1 MTRLLP
7 LLLLFSA
14 CVPAATVPPPT
25 DDAMVLPGT
34 VTYRARI
41 ALPPDAV
48 ATVSLQDDAGGTI
61 AETRVPAEGRQVP
74 LPFALQFDRSRLVA
88 GADYRLHARIRDG
101 GGRVLFETSPPLPV
115 FERGVAAQGPAEI
128 VVVPGTSEQT
138 QVPTGVT
145 FRLIG
150 FVRDG
155 AGVPL
160 PAGEALTIRFGT
172 DASYTGQAG
181 CKGFGG
187 TYGAATGVPTLGA
200 PISTMQ
206 MCPEPSASQ
215 PYLTAL
221 GGARA
226 EAIRDATLTFVSPT
240 GDRLTFERGE

>member
-7 LLLLFSA
+7 LLLLVSA
-14 CVPAATVPPPT
+14 CVPAATVAPPT
-25 DDAMVLPGT
+25 ADAVTLSGT
-34 VTYRARI
+34 VTYRQRI

-48 ATVSLQDDAGGTI
+48 ATIRLQDDAGGTI
-61 AETRVPAEGRQVP
+61 AETRVPSDGRQVP
-74 LPFALQFDRSRLVA
+74 LPFALRVDRARIVA
-88 GADYRLHARIRDG
+88 SADYRLHAQIRDG

-115 FERGVAAQGPAEI
+115 FERGVAAQGPAE
-128 VVVPGTSEQT
+128 VVVVQGTSEQT
-138 QVPTGVT
+138 EVPTGVT
-145 FRLIG
+145 YRLIG
-150 FVRDG
+150 LVRGG

-160 PAGEALTIRFGT
+160 PAGEALTIQFGT

-187 TYGAATGVPTLGA
+187 TYGAATGVVTLGS

-206 MCPEPSASQ
+206 MCDAPSASQ
-215 PYLTAL
+215 PYLSAL